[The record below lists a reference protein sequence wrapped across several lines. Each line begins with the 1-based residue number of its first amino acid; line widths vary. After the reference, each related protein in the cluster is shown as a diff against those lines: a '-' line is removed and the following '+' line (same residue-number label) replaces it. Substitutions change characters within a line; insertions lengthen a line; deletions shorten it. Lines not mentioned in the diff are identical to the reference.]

1 MGRYASLF
9 DEKAVVPRE
18 NDNKDMSDPRAAD
31 HWPAA
36 LRLPDDS
43 HLWDRLLNLAAQEDE
58 LFAQNLRCFRI
69 QGTKII
75 TNTDGSYRLAPVID
89 PTGVGGDQGWE
100 SEKVYRD
107 YADRY
112 IGPKVEL
119 LRKLLARLAA

>member
-1 MGRYASLF
+1 
-9 DEKAVVPRE
+9 
-18 NDNKDMSDPRAAD
+18 MSWFKNVLTKNGTEDVLIMVDPRTAD

-36 LRLPDDS
+36 LRLPEDS
-43 HLWDRLLNLAAQEDE
+43 YLWDKLLAMAAEEDE
-58 LFAQNLRCFRI
+58 LFTQNLRCFRI

-75 TNTDGSYRLAPVID
+75 KNLNSSYRLAPVID
-89 PTGVGGDQGWE
+89 TTGVGGDLGWE

-119 LRKLLARLAA
+119 LRKLLAKLAA

>member
-1 MGRYASLF
+1 MGRYANLF
-9 DEKAVVPRE
+9 NEKAVSRE
-18 NDNKDMSDPRAAD
+18 AFSDPRAAD
-31 HWPAA
+31 HWPEH

-43 HLWDRLLNLAAQEDE
+43 HLWDKLLALAAQEDA

-75 TNTDGSYRLAPVID
+75 TNPDGTYRLAPVID
-89 PTGVGGDQGWE
+89 PTRVGGDLGWE
-100 SEKVYRD
+100 SEKAYRN

-119 LRKLLARLAA
+119 LKRLLARLAA